1 MLKSLSAFIVSM
13 TLLLVGVPFALLGVI
28 GVSDTFFEMTR
39 RESLRYG
46 LYFLFIAAIVW
57 GAAIVLSWWGT
68 GHEVP
73 TRFSLSSLMI
83 GMTFLAIILG
93 LIAAL

>member
-1 MLKSLSAFIVSM
+1 MLKSLSAFIVSIA
-13 TLLLVGVPFALLGVI
+13 LLIVGTPFALFGII
-28 GVSDTFFEMTR
+28 GVSDTYFEMTR

-46 LYFLFIAAIVW
+46 LSCLCVTAIIW

-73 TRFSLSSLMI
+73 TRFSLGSLMI
-83 GMTFLAIILG
+83 GMTVVAVILG
-93 LIAAL
+93 LIASL